1 MRSDL
6 TKLTSVKVLKKNY
19 TEFKKTTLNS
29 DITFQ
34 KFVNRAIELY
44 LTNDEFRNKIEIH
57 NTGGVKN
64 SKF

>member
-44 LTNDEFRNKIEIH
+44 LTNDDFRNKIEVH

>member
-1 MRSDL
+1 MRSEL

-44 LTNDEFRNKIEIH
+44 LTNDEFRSKIEIH
-57 NTGGVKN
+57 NTGGIKN

>member
-44 LTNDEFRNKIEIH
+44 LTNEEFRNKIEIH
-57 NTGGVKN
+57 NTGGIKN
-64 SKF
+64 SKY